1 MPTTEKPNSMP
12 DTERGNA
19 LHYLSHLSERL
30 SQIDPDEVADLI
42 RELESA
48 RTEGSTVFLAG
59 NGGSAATA
67 SHMANDFGIGLHS
80 AGSTAIRAVA
90 LTDNVPVMTA
100 ISNDVRYRNVF
111 EDQLK
116 VLYQTGDRL
125 LAISAS
131 GNSPNLIAAAEWVKQ
146 KGGRVIGL
154 VGFDG
159 GALKGLCDVA
169 VHVRTPRGEYGPVE
183 DAHMVLNHLVATW
196 FQGRNP
202 RLGSTTETGI

>member
-1 MPTTEKPNSMP
+1 MPTTEKLNSMP
-12 DTERGNA
+12 DTERGYA

-30 SQIDPDEVADLI
+30 SQINPDEVADLI

-100 ISNDVRYRNVF
+100 ISNDARYRNVF

-159 GALKGLCDVA
+159 GALKGLCDVV

-183 DAHMVLNHLVATW
+183 DAHMVLNHLVVTW
-196 FQGRNP
+196 FQNRNP
-202 RLGSTTETGI
+202 RLGSTTKTGI

>member
-12 DTERGNA
+12 DTERGYA

-42 RELESA
+42 RELESV

-131 GNSPNLIAAAEWVKQ
+131 GNSPNLIAAAEWVKS

-169 VHVRTPRGEYGPVE
+169 VHVRTPGGEYGPVE
-183 DAHMVLNHLVATW
+183 DAHMVLNHLVVTW

-202 RLGSTTETGI
+202 RLGSTTETEI

>member
-1 MPTTEKPNSMP
+1 MPTPENPGSMP
-12 DTERGNA
+12 DTERGYA
-19 LHYLSHLSERL
+19 LHYLNHLSERL

-42 RELESA
+42 RELELD
-48 RTEGSTVFLAG
+48 RTDVCTVFLAG

-80 AGSTAIRAVA
+80 AGSSAIRAVA

-116 VLYQTGDRL
+116 VLYQTGDRF

-131 GNSPNLIAAAEWVKQ
+131 GNSPNLLAAAEWVKH

-159 GALKGLCDVA
+159 GVLKGLCDVV

-183 DAHMVLNHLVATW
+183 DAHMVLNHLVVTW
-196 FQGRNP
+196 FQGRSP
-202 RLGSTTETGI
+202 CLGSTAATEI